1 MRTLNKDEHN
11 YIKQIANIHET
22 LLSQAESNYKCT
34 KLSIALRYEMICSR
48 LEHTNDKIYI
58 QLIAFIWGH
67 FSNEKSMVNIELL
80 YVEPQFRKLGI
91 ATQLKIALEKWA
103 KTMNAK
109 RISSTI
115 HKTNLPMISLNKDLG
130 YQVSHVKMYKDID

>member
-22 LLSQAESNYKCT
+22 LLSKAESNYKCT

-58 QLIAFIWGH
+58 
-67 FSNEKSMVNIELL
+67 
-80 YVEPQFRKLGI
+80 
-91 ATQLKIALEKWA
+91 
-103 KTMNAK
+103 
-109 RISSTI
+109 
-115 HKTNLPMISLNKDLG
+115 
-130 YQVSHVKMYKDID
+130 

>member
-34 KLSIALRYEMICSR
+34 KLSIALWVIEMICSR

-58 QLIAFIWGH
+58 YENGGQLIAIGDILVMK
-67 FSNEKSMVNIELL
+67 KSMVNIELL

-115 HKTNLPMISLNKDLG
+115 L
-130 YQVSHVKMYKDID
+130 